1 MRNSNTEGSK
11 LEKENKK
18 EWSQSVEEKHLY
30 LKMEAK
36 KESVSEVLVQM

>member
-1 MRNSNTEGSK
+1 MKNSNTEGSK
-11 LEKENKK
+11 LEKGNKR
-18 EWSQSVEEKHLY
+18 EWSQSVEEKHFN